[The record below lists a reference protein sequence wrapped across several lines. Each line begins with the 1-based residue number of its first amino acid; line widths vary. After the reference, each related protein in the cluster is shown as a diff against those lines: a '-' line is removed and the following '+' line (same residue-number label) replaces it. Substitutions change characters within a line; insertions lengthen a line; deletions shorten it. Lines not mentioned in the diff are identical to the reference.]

1 MVQGAVPDQLL
12 QAAGHEAVSPRG
24 RKPLTPSPTTT
35 ANLLGHPYIGVD
47 DLEPCRLTPQGR
59 IETPFAGARSVEQ
72 PAGGGAL
79 WVLGSRWRRRG
90 LQQTSAARLAAGRVE
105 RGEGST
111 SP

>member
-1 MVQGAVPDQLL
+1 MARSRISSCKQPVTRRTCWVI
-12 QAAGHEAVSPRG
+12 
-24 RKPLTPSPTTT
+24 
-35 ANLLGHPYIGVD
+35 PYIGVD
-47 DLEPCRLTPQGR
+47 DLEPGRLTPQGR
-59 IETPFAGARSVEQ
+59 IETPFAGARSVDQ